1 MLNGSRREFV
11 TGTAQW
17 ALAGLIVVLERGRL
31 APATMPKKPFGSRA
45 QHEPPLEP
53 AEAPHLDPKQALKR
67 NEQQIRDDVEKL
79 YTLAEQLK
87 KEVEKTDSTN
97 VLSLVVVDSARQ
109 IENLAKQIK
118 NLAVG

>member
-1 MLNGSRREFV
+1 MINGSRRKFV
-11 TGTAQW
+11 AGMAQW
-17 ALAGLIVVLERGRL
+17 ALAGPIVILASGRL
-31 APATMPKKPFGSRA
+31 APATMPKKPFGPRA
-45 QHEPPLEP
+45 QREPPPEP
-53 AEAPHLDPKQALKR
+53 AEAPHVDPKQVLKH

-87 KEVEKTDSTN
+87 KEVEKTDSIN